1 MASENFIRNYVMK
14 CGRMGS
20 TGFKIGASDPALHV
34 SFSIEKSNAES
45 PNTAKVRIWNLSD
58 ANLSILEGKDCSVEL
73 KAGYGNSMALI
84 LAGNITFAVTTPDGA
99 DRMTELEVVDGRVAL
114 RDTNVTISFNGAI
127 DCKEVYQRFANQMGI
142 SVKFAK
148 DLSFVRFPNGFSF
161 VGNAAAGLKKLANC
175 CGHSWSI
182 QNQVLQITWPGR
194 SISTQGYLLSSDTG
208 LIGSPKRI
216 TISTGG
222 DNNES
227 MVGWEIQYLL
237 NGAIGVN
244 DIVKLQ
250 SRTANGY
257 YLIHKLTIDGDN
269 LEGDWMC
276 TAQVLEIKAEPKKD
290 KKASDVQGGFTGG
303 SGDSSGELKKGDK
316 VKVTRT
322 IQQGSKTK
330 GYQYSGGTFTLY
342 YSVFDVIRVN
352 GDRVVIGIESTV
364 TAAVKAADLQKI

>member
-1 MASENFIRNYVMK
+1 M
-14 CGRMGS
+14 
-20 TGFKIGASDPALHV
+20 
-34 SFSIEKSNAES
+34 
-45 PNTAKVRIWNLSD
+45 
-58 ANLSILEGKDCSVEL
+58 
-73 KAGYGNSMALI
+73 
-84 LAGNITFAVTTPDGA
+84 
-99 DRMTELEVVDGRVAL
+99 
-114 RDTNVTISFNGAI
+114 
-127 DCKEVYQRFANQMGI
+127 
-142 SVKFAK
+142 
-148 DLSFVRFPNGFSF
+148 
-161 VGNAAAGLKKLANC
+161 
-175 CGHSWSI
+175 
-182 QNQVLQITWPGR
+182 
-194 SISTQGYLLSSDTG
+194 
-208 LIGSPKRI
+208 
-216 TISTGG
+216 
-222 DNNES
+222 
-227 MVGWEIQYLL
+227 
-237 NGAIGVN
+237 
-244 DIVKLQ
+244 KLQ

>member
-1 MASENFIRNYVMK
+1 MADENFIRNYVMK

-20 TGFKIGASDPALHV
+20 TGFQIGGSDPALHV
-34 SFSIEKSNAES
+34 SFSIEKSNAATS
-45 PNTAKVRIWNLSD
+45 NTAKVQIWNLSD
-58 ANLSILEGKDCSVEL
+58 ANLSILEGKDCIVEL

-84 LAGNITFAVTTPDGA
+84 LAGNITFAVTAPDGA

-114 RDTNVTISFNGAI
+114 RDTDVSISFNGVV
-127 DCKEVYQRFANQMGI
+127 DCKEIYQRFADQMGI
-142 SVKFAK
+142 SVRFAM
-148 DLSFVRFPNGFSF
+148 DLSYVKLSGFSF
-161 VGNAAAGLKKLANC
+161 VGKAAAGLKKLANC

-182 QNQVLQITWPGR
+182 QNQVLQVTWPGR
-194 SISTQGYLLSSDTG
+194 AISVQGYLLSSDTG

-222 DNNES
+222 DNNDS

-290 KKASDVQGGFTGG
+290 KMASGGGTA
-303 SGDSSGELKKGDK
+303 GELKKGDK
-316 VKVTRT
+316 VIVTRT

-330 GYQYSGGTFTLY
+330 GYQYSGGMFTLY
-342 YSVFDVIRVN
+342 YSVFDVIQVR
-352 GDRVVIGIESTV
+352 GDRVVIGIGSTV
-364 TAAVKAADLQKI
+364 TAAVNAADLQKV

>member
-1 MASENFIRNYVMK
+1 
-14 CGRMGS
+14 MGS
-20 TGFKIGASDPALHV
+20 TGFKIGDSEPALHV
-34 SFSIEKSNAES
+34 SFSIEKSNAETA
-45 PNTAKVRIWNLSD
+45 NTAKVQIWNLSN
-58 ANLSILEGKDCSVEL
+58 ANLSILEGKDCIVEL

-84 LAGNITFAVTTPDGA
+84 LAGNITFAVTTQDGA

-114 RDTNVTISFNGAI
+114 RDTNVSISFNGAV

-142 SVKFAK
+142 SVRFAK
-148 DLSFVRFPNGFSF
+148 DLSFVRLPNGFSF
-161 VGNAAAGLKKLANC
+161 VGKAAAGLKKLANC

-194 SISTQGYLLSSDTG
+194 AISTQGYLLNSDTG
-208 LIGSPKRI
+208 LISSPKRI

-222 DNNES
+222 DNNDS
-227 MVGWEIQYLL
+227 ITGWEIQYLL

-244 DIVKLQ
+244 DIVKIE

-269 LEGDWMC
+269 LEGDWLC

-290 KKASDVQGGFTGG
+290 KKASDAQGGSAGD
-303 SGDSSGELKKGDK
+303 SGDSSGQLKKGDK

-322 IQQGSKTK
+322 IQQGSKIK
-330 GYQYSGGTFTLY
+330 GYQYSGGMFTLY
-342 YSVFDVIRVN
+342 YTVYDVIQVK
-352 GDRVVIGIESTV
+352 GDRVVIGIGNTV
-364 TAAVKAADLQKI
+364 TAAVKAADLQKV